1 VAARAAIIALR
12 FLPVVVAV
20 LLVIYIGQ
28 NAGEFRLGQFT
39 FVAIY
44 FVALLGLNMLTGYN
58 GQISLGHGAFM
69 GIGAYVTA
77 VATLG
82 RPGLELAGKN
92 PPDWLPMGDGMRPAL
107 TIPLAFLITGVIGF
121 LFGLPALRLAGVSL
135 ALATFAM
142 AVSLPAIAKKFE
154 NVTGGGGGVNLP
166 LLDKAP
172 FGFDVSPR
180 RWLYYEAWV
189 VAAFLFVLAWL
200 LVRGRVGR
208 AWRAIRDGEIAA
220 SASGVSPAAY
230 KTLAFA
236 ISSAYAGA
244 AGSLLAIQ
252 VSFVN
257 PDTFPLSLS
266 ILLLASVVIGGLASL
281 SGVVFGAVLY
291 EFLPIYA
298 QEPPIV
304 PFSFNK
310 QASPV
315 VFGILLILIVFLLP
329 GGIAGAFRRIARP
342 LNVALARRARAAP
355 PPPPAA
361 EEPVA

>member
-1 VAARAAIIALR
+1 MAARAGLVLMR
-12 FLPVVVAV
+12 LVPVAAAVVLVV
-20 LLVIYIGQ
+20 LIGQ
-28 NAGEFRLGQFT
+28 HAGEFRLGQFT
-39 FVAIY
+39 YVAIY

-69 GIGAYVTA
+69 GIGAYVTT

-92 PPDWLPMGDGMRPAL
+92 PPDWLPMGDGMRPVL
-107 TIPLAFLITGVIGF
+107 TIPVAFLLTGVIGF

-142 AVSLPAIAKKFE
+142 AVSLPALAKKFE

-166 LLDKAP
+166 LPHTP
-172 FGFDVSPR
+172 FGWDISTK

-189 VAAFLFVLAWL
+189 TAGILFVVAWL

-220 SASGVSPAAY
+220 AASGISPAAY

-236 ISSAYAGA
+236 VSSAFAGA

-252 VSFVN
+252 VSYVN
-257 PDTFPLSLS
+257 PDTFPISLS

-281 SGVVFGAVLY
+281 SGVVFGALLL

-298 QEPPIV
+298 QEPPV
-304 PFSFNK
+304 LPFSFAK
-310 QASPV
+310 EATPV
-315 VFGILLILIVFLLP
+315 VFGVLLVLIILVLP
-329 GGIAGAFRRIARP
+329 GGVAGAFRRVARP
-342 LNVALARRARAAP
+342 LNVAPARRAKAAP

-361 EEPVA
+361 EEPAG

>member
-1 VAARAAIIALR
+1 MAVRGGLVVLR
-12 FLPVVVAV
+12 FLPVAAAVV
-20 LLVIYIGQ
+20 LVILIGQ
-28 NAGEFRLGQFT
+28 TASEFRLGQFT

-69 GIGAYVTA
+69 GIGAYVTT
-77 VATLG
+77 VAALG
-82 RPGLELAGKN
+82 RPGLELAGKS
-92 PPDWLPMGDGMRPAL
+92 PPDWLPMGDGMRPVL

-166 LLDKAP
+166 LPHTP
-172 FGFDVSPR
+172 FGWDISSK

-189 VAAFLFVLAWL
+189 TAGILFVVAWL

-220 SASGVSPAAY
+220 AASGVSPAAY

-236 ISSAYAGA
+236 VSSGFAGV

-257 PDTFPLSLS
+257 PDTFPTLLSV
-266 ILLLASVVIGGLASL
+266 LLLASVVIGGLASL
-281 SGVVFGAVLY
+281 SGVVFGALLL

-298 QEPPIV
+298 QDPPVV
-304 PFSFNK
+304 PFSFAK
-310 QASPV
+310 EATPV
-315 VFGILLILIVFLLP
+315 VFGVLLILIILLLP
-329 GGIAGAFRRIARP
+329 GGVAGAFRRIARP
-342 LNVALARRARAAP
+342 LNVALARRAKAAP

-361 EEPVA
+361 EEPAG

>member
-1 VAARAAIIALR
+1 MARVGLAVVRL
-12 FLPVVVAV
+12 LPVAVVV
-20 LLVIYIGQ
+20 VLVILVGQ
-28 NAGEFRLGQFT
+28 TASEFRLDQFT

-44 FVALLGLNMLTGYN
+44 FAALLGLNLLTGYN

-69 GIGAYVTA
+69 AIGAYVTT

-82 RPGLELAGKN
+82 RPGLVLAGKN
-92 PPDWLPMGDGMRPAL
+92 PPDWLPMGDGMRPVL
-107 TIPLAFLITGVIGF
+107 TLPIAFLITGLIGF

-166 LLDKAP
+166 LPATP
-172 FGFDVSPR
+172 FGWDISPK

-189 VAAFLFVLAWL
+189 TAAILFLLAWV

-220 SASGVSPAAY
+220 AASGVSPAAY

-236 ISSAYAGA
+236 LSSGFAGA
-244 AGSLLAIQ
+244 AGGLLAIQ

-257 PDTFPLSLS
+257 PDTFPISLS
-266 ILLLASVVIGGLASL
+266 ILLLASVVIGGLSTL
-281 SGVVFGAVLY
+281 SGALFGAILL
-291 EFLPIYA
+291 EFLQIYV
-298 QEPPIV
+298 QEPPLI
-304 PFSFNK
+304 PFNFAK
-310 QASPV
+310 EATPV
-315 VFGILLILIVFLLP
+315 VFGILLILIVFLVP
-329 GGIAGAFRRIARP
+329 GGIAGSVRRLFRP
-342 LNVALARRARAAP
+342 LNVALARRAKAAP

-361 EEPVA
+361 EEPAA

>member
-1 VAARAAIIALR
+1 MAARAGLVALR
-12 FLPVVVAV
+12 LLPVAATVV
-20 LLVIYIGQ
+20 LIILIGQ
-28 NAGEFRLGQFT
+28 KASEFRLDQFT

-44 FVALLGLNMLTGYN
+44 FAALLGLNLLTGYN

-69 GIGAYVTA
+69 AIGAYVTT

-82 RPGLELAGKN
+82 RPGLTLAGKN
-92 PPDWLPMGDGMRPAL
+92 PPDWLPMGDGMRPVL
-107 TIPLAFLITGVIGF
+107 TLPLAFLITGLIGF

-166 LLDKAP
+166 LPATP
-172 FGFDVSPR
+172 FGWDISPK

-189 VAAFLFVLAWL
+189 TAAILFLLAWV

-220 SASGVSPAAY
+220 AASGVSPAAY

-236 ISSAYAGA
+236 LSSAFAGA
-244 AGSLLAIQ
+244 AGGLLAIQ

-257 PDTFPLSLS
+257 PDTFPISLS
-266 ILLLASVVIGGLASL
+266 ILLLASVVIGGLATL
-281 SGVVFGAVLY
+281 SGALFGAILL
-291 EFLPIYA
+291 EFLQIYV
-298 QEPPIV
+298 QEPPLI
-304 PFSFNK
+304 PFNFAK
-310 QASPV
+310 EATPV
-315 VFGILLILIVFLLP
+315 VFGVLLILIVFLVP
-329 GGIAGAFRRIARP
+329 GGIAGSVRRLFRP
-342 LNVALARRARAAP
+342 LNVALARRAKTAP

-361 EEPVA
+361 EEPAA

>member
-1 VAARAAIIALR
+1 VAARAGLVVLR
-12 FLPVVVAV
+12 LMPVAAAVV
-20 LLVIYIGQ
+20 LVILIGQ
-28 NAGEFRLGQFT
+28 TAGEFRLGQFT
-39 FVAIY
+39 FVGIY
-44 FVALLGLNMLTGYN
+44 FVALLGLNILTGYN

-69 GIGAYVTA
+69 GIGAYVTT

-82 RPGLELAGKN
+82 RPGLELVGKN
-92 PPDWLPMGDGMRPAL
+92 PPDWLPMGDGMRPVL

-121 LFGLPALRLAGVSL
+121 VFGLPALRLAGVSL

-142 AVSLPAIAKKFE
+142 AVSLPALAKKFE

-166 LLDKAP
+166 LPHTP
-172 FGFDVSPR
+172 FGWNISPSH
-180 RWLYYEAWV
+180 WLYYEAWGT
-189 VAAFLFVLAWL
+189 AAILFVLAWL

-220 SASGVSPAAY
+220 AASGVSPAAY

-236 ISSAYAGA
+236 VSSAYAGA

-257 PDTFPLSLS
+257 PDTFPISLS

-281 SGVVFGAVLY
+281 SGVIFGALLY
-291 EFLPIYA
+291 EFLQIYV
-298 QEPPIV
+298 QEPPLI
-304 PFSFNK
+304 PFSFGK
-310 QASPV
+310 EAPPV
-315 VFGILLILIVFLLP
+315 VFGILLILIIFLLP
-329 GGIAGAFRRIARP
+329 GGVAGAFRRIARP
-342 LNVALARRARAAP
+342 LNVALAKRAKAAP

-361 EEPVA
+361 EEPIG

>member
-1 VAARAAIIALR
+1 MAARAGLVAIRL
-12 FLPVVVAV
+12 LPVAAAVVLVV
-20 LLVIYIGQ
+20 LIGQ
-28 NAGEFRLGQFT
+28 TASEFRLGQFT

-69 GIGAYVTA
+69 GIGAYVTT

-92 PPDWLPMGDGMRPAL
+92 PPDWLPMGDGMRPVL
-107 TIPLAFLITGVIGF
+107 TIPIAFLLTGAIGF

-142 AVSLPAIAKKFE
+142 AVSLPALAKKFE

-166 LLDKAP
+166 LPHTP
-172 FGFDVSPR
+172 FGWDISAK

-189 VAAFLFVLAWL
+189 AAAVLFVLAWV

-220 SASGVSPAAY
+220 AASGVNPAAY

-236 ISSAYAGA
+236 VSSAYAGA

-257 PDTFPLSLS
+257 PDTFPISLS
-266 ILLLASVVIGGLASL
+266 VLLLASVVIGGLASL
-281 SGVVFGAVLY
+281 SGVIFGAVLL

-298 QEPPIV
+298 QDPPVV
-304 PFSFNK
+304 PFSFAK
-310 QASPV
+310 EATPV
-315 VFGILLILIVFLLP
+315 VFGVLLILIMFLLP
-329 GGIAGAFRRIARP
+329 GGVAGAFRRLARP
-342 LNVALARRARAAP
+342 LNVALARRAKTAP

-361 EEPVA
+361 EELAG

>member
-1 VAARAAIIALR
+1 MAARAGIVVLR
-12 FLPVVVAV
+12 VLPVAAAAV
-20 LLVIYIGQ
+20 LVVLIGQ
-28 NAGEFRLGQFT
+28 TASEFRLGEFT

-44 FVALLGLNMLTGYN
+44 FVALLGLNLLTGYN

-69 GIGAYVTA
+69 GIGAYVTT

-92 PPDWLPMGDGMRPAL
+92 PPDWLPMGDGMRPVL
-107 TIPLAFLITGVIGF
+107 TIPIAFALTGVIGF

-142 AVSLPAIAKKFE
+142 AVSLPALAKKFE

-166 LLDKAP
+166 LPHTP
-172 FGFDVSPR
+172 FGWDISAK

-189 VAAFLFVLAWL
+189 TAAILFVLAWL

-220 SASGVSPAAY
+220 AASGVNPAAY

-236 ISSAYAGA
+236 VSSAYAGA

-252 VSFVN
+252 ISFVN
-257 PDTFPLSLS
+257 PDTFPISLS
-266 ILLLASVVIGGLASL
+266 VLLLASVVIGGLASL
-281 SGVVFGAVLY
+281 SGVVFGAVLL

-298 QEPPIV
+298 QEPPLL
-304 PFSFNK
+304 PFSFAK
-310 QASPV
+310 EATPV
-315 VFGILLILIVFLLP
+315 LFGILLILIVFVLP
-329 GGIAGAFRRIARP
+329 GGVAGAFRRMAQP
-342 LNVALARRARAAP
+342 LNVALARRANAAP

-361 EEPVA
+361 EEPAG

>member
-1 VAARAAIIALR
+1 MAARAALVLLR
-12 FLPVVVAV
+12 LLPLAMTLVVVV
-20 LLVIYIGQ
+20 VIGQ
-28 NAGEFRLGQFT
+28 TASEFRLDQFT

-44 FVALLGLNMLTGYN
+44 FASLLGLNLLTGYN

-69 GIGAYVTA
+69 AIGAYVTT

-82 RPGLELAGKN
+82 RPGLVLAGKN
-92 PPDWLPMGDGMRPAL
+92 PPDWLPMGDGMRPVL
-107 TIPLAFLITGVIGF
+107 TIPLAFLITGLIGF

-166 LLDKAP
+166 LPATP
-172 FGFDVSPR
+172 FGWDISPK

-189 VAAFLFVLAWL
+189 TAAILFLLAWV

-220 SASGVSPAAY
+220 AASGVSPAAY

-236 ISSAYAGA
+236 LSSAFAGA
-244 AGSLLAIQ
+244 AGGLLAIQ

-257 PDTFPLSLS
+257 PDTFPISLS
-266 ILLLASVVIGGLASL
+266 ILLLASVVIGGLATL
-281 SGVVFGAVLY
+281 SGALFGAILL
-291 EFLPIYA
+291 EFLQIYV
-298 QEPPIV
+298 QEPPLV
-304 PFSFNK
+304 PFNFAK
-310 QASPV
+310 EATPV
-315 VFGILLILIVFLLP
+315 VFGILLILIVFLVP
-329 GGIAGAFRRIARP
+329 GGLAGTVRRLVRP
-342 LNVALARRARAAP
+342 LTVALARRARTAP

-361 EEPVA
+361 EEPAA